1 MSTPT
6 FIRLSLEQFTQLLAQ
21 YPFSRKINA
30 VHMHHTWR
38 PSRRDFKG
46 HETIVG
52 MWRFHTQTK
61 GWSDIA
67 QHITIDPQGFI
78 WLGRN
83 WNQPPASAAGHNG
96 NSSFGPFMFEMIG
109 DFDENRDPLDGHQRD
124 SALQVVALVQEKFDL
139 PLDSLRFHSSMSSK
153 SCPGSSLD
161 YQQILAEVQDFRERL
176 ASQSRGLGEQAEGP
190 FPGEQA
196 HVLREAIDALSR
208 VPKGIDPADA
218 ELALNEHEARSTDEP
233 REPSAAA
240 RGLGLTPG
248 QLAALQPHLVNLT
261 VGRFTSEGEVTTSA
275 ADVDAIFEEYL
286 IEALAVAKRENRKL
300 RVLLY
305 AHGGLISQ
313 SAGLEIAQK
322 QMAWWLSNGIYPI
335 YFIWRTG
342 LFETIGSLL
351 KRAWPGAS
359 RDLADVSSD
368 LLIEGAARALGGESI
383 WGGMKF
389 SAERAADP
397 NDGGAWYVANKLKQF
412 TDAHQE
418 SVELHGMGHSAGAIF
433 HCHFLSAAH
442 DLGVPKLETLQFLA
456 PAVRVDTFKHH
467 LLDLLHGGEVAE
479 KVTIFTMKKYLER
492 ADDCAG
498 VYRKSLLYLIFNA
511 LEEKRGTPILG
522 LEESL
527 RDDPVLKKLF
537 RLDGKDSGPG
547 EVIWSQSLSDSGRS
561 ASQSTSHGC
570 FDDDPVTM
578 NSALLRI
585 LGLPDAG
592 RINPYPRAKAPSRTR
607 AWTDE
612 VDWPNG
618 FEQWR
623 HNASITPPT
632 RYPASQTGVSGQPSG
647 SSAVGAGG
655 RRLALCIGINDYPA
669 PEHRLAGCVADA
681 KVWAQSLSR
690 RGFSIQM
697 LLDGQATREAIDQS
711 IRALVNDSRAGDVII
726 IQYSGHGTFVT
737 DLNGDEEDNNDEALC
752 PVDFASG
759 ALYIDDDIA
768 EIFTRLPAG
777 VNLTCFMDCC
787 HSGSNTRFAVGGVDQ
802 RPLGRDARKRFI
814 PPTEEINRAH
824 ALFRQ
829 AHRGVS
835 QARDRSGA
843 QGMRDIKFAAC
854 QDDEVAWES
863 DGHGE
868 YTLRATRVLDDGSQ
882 LTHEQFNQ
890 RVVSDFGTQARQHPK
905 LDCNDNAK
913 SALLLQPLQSIPM
926 ATPGP
931 QPGSENAVLMQILQL
946 LQQLNSQTGRKY

>member
-6 FIRLSLEQFTQLLAQ
+6 FIRLSLEQFAQLLAQ

-52 MWRFHTQTK
+52 MWRFHTQTN

-83 WNQPPASAAGHNG
+83 WNQAPASAAGHNG
-96 NSSFGPFMFEMIG
+96 NASFGPFMFEMIG
-109 DFDENRDPLDGHQRD
+109 DFDQGRDPFDGPQRD
-124 SALQVVALVQEKFDL
+124 SALRVVALVQEQFDL
-139 PLDSLRFHSSMSSK
+139 PLESLRFHNMMSSK

-161 YQQILAEVQDFRERL
+161 YPQILAEVQSLREQI
-176 ASQSRGLGEQAEGP
+176 ASQSQGRGIGEPQEGP
-190 FPGEQA
+190 FPGEQGYI
-196 HVLREAIDALSR
+196 LRDAIDALSR
-208 VPKGIDPADA
+208 TPRGTDPADA
-218 ELALNEHEARSTDEP
+218 ELSHDEQEARSADEP
-233 REPSAAA
+233 REPFAAP
-240 RGLGLTPG
+240 RGPGLTPG
-248 QLAALQPHLVNLT
+248 QLAALQPHLVNLS

-275 ADVDAIFEEYL
+275 ADVDAIFEEHL
-286 IEALAVAKRENRKL
+286 LEALAVAKRENRKL

-313 SAGLEIAQK
+313 SGGLEIAHK
-322 QMAWWLSNGIYPI
+322 HVAWWLSNGIYPI

-342 LFETIGSLL
+342 FFETIGSLL
-351 KRAWPGAS
+351 KRAWPGAT
-359 RDLADVSSD
+359 RDLADFSSD

-397 NDGGAWYVANKLKQF
+397 VEGGGWYVAGKLKQF
-412 TDAHQE
+412 CDAHPE
-418 SVELHGMGHSAGAIF
+418 SVELHGMGHSAGSIF
-433 HCHFLSAAH
+433 HCHFLTAAH
-442 DLGVPKLETLQFLA
+442 HLRVPKFATLQFLA
-456 PAVRVDTFKHH
+456 PAVRVDTFKQH
-467 LLDLLHGGEVAE
+467 LLELLHKGEVAE
-479 KVTIFTMKKYLER
+479 KVTIFTMKKHFEKD
-492 ADDCAG
+492 DDCAG
-498 VYRKSLLYLIFNA
+498 VYRKSLLYLIFNG

-527 RDDPVLKKLF
+527 RDDPVLKQLF
-537 RLDGKDSGPG
+537 CLDGKNSGPG
-547 EVIWSQSLSDSGRS
+547 QVIWSQTAADTGRS
-561 ASQSTSHGC
+561 ASQSTSHGG

-592 RINPYPRAKAPSRTR
+592 RINPYPRAKALSQAR

-612 VDWPNG
+612 VDWPEG

-623 HNASITPPT
+623 QNASIAAPP
-632 RYPASQTGVSGQPSG
+632 RYPASPTAIQVIGASV
-647 SSAVGAGG
+647 AAAGG
-655 RRLALCIGINDYPA
+655 RRMALCIGINDYPE

-681 KVWAQSLSR
+681 QMWAQSLSR

-697 LLDGQATREAIDQS
+697 LLDGQATREAIDRS
-711 IRALVNDSRAGDVII
+711 IREMVTDSRAGDVIV
-726 IQYSGHGTFVT
+726 IQYSGHGTFVA
-737 DLNGDEEDNNDEALC
+737 DLNGDEADGNDEALC
-752 PVDFASG
+752 PVDFATG

-768 EIFTRLPAG
+768 EIFARLPDG
-777 VNLTCFMDCC
+777 VHLTCFMDCC
-787 HSGSNTRFAVGGVDQ
+787 HSGSNTRFAVGGVNQ
-802 RPLGRDARKRFI
+802 RPPGRDVRKRFV

-829 AHRGVS
+829 THCAASRAMDSGGV
-835 QARDRSGA
+835 QR
-843 QGMRDIKFAAC
+843 MRDIKFAAC

-868 YTLRATRVLDDGSQ
+868 FTLRATRVLDEGSQ
-882 LTHEQFNQ
+882 VTHEQFTQ
-890 RVVSDFGTQARQHPK
+890 RVVGDFGAQARQHPK
-905 LDCNDNAK
+905 LDCADNAK
-913 SALLLQPLQSIPM
+913 SAVLLQPLQNVGM
-926 ATPGP
+926 PGP
-931 QPGSENAVLMQILQL
+931 GRQTEADNAVLMQILQQ
-946 LQQLNSQTGRKY
+946 LQQLNNQPGRR